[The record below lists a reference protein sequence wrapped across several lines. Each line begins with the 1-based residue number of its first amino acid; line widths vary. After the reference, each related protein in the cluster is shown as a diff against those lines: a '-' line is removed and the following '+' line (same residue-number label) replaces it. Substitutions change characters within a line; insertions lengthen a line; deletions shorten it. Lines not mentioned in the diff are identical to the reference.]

1 MLGTA
6 ELVEGGHQSLIVKEE
21 KEQEAFPPVEAQS
34 SVPVGVTVSDMT
46 IPEESQR
53 AGPTQVQSK
62 PIMLNGR

>member
-6 ELVEGGHQSLIVKEE
+6 ELLEGGHQSLIVKEKEE
-21 KEQEAFPPVEAQS
+21 KAFPPVGAQS
-34 SVPVGVTVSDMT
+34 SVPVGGTESDMT

>member
-6 ELVEGGHQSLIVKEE
+6 ELVEGRHQSLIVKE